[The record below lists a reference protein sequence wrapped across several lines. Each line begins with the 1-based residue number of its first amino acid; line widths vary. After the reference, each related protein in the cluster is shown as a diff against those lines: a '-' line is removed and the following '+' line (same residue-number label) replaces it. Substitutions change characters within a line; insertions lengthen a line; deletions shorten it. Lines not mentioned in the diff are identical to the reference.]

1 MLRNSNAF
9 VEHKLLSTLRAQY
22 AEQGLYNSRASVRTS
37 VRLSHLQTAATAPSG
52 LLLSAL
58 LAGDVDRQLQAPC
71 WRRRA
76 AGARTGAYQQYAGN
90 VTFRADGGGS
100 AQTCYAPGL

>member
-22 AEQGLYNSRASVRTS
+22 AEQGLYNSRA
-37 VRLSHLQTAATAPSG
+37 SHLQTAATAPSG

-76 AGARTGAYQQYAGN
+76 SGARTAAHQQYAGN

-100 AQTCYAPGL
+100 AQTCYAPAL